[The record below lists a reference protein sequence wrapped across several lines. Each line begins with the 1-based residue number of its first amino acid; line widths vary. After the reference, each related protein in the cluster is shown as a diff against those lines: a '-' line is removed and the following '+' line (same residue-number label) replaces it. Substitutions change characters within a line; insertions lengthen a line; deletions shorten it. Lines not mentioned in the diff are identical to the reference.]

1 MITVTLL
8 KPQDILILNFG
19 DKSVSETVK
28 EKYRAI
34 FNWAGITNKVVFLD
48 SGIKLEILAKD

>member
-8 KPQDILILNFG
+8 KPQDILVLNFG
-19 DKSVSETVK
+19 DKSVSEIAK
-28 EKYRAI
+28 EKYR
-34 FNWAGITNKVVFLD
+34 NMLHLAGISNKVVFLD